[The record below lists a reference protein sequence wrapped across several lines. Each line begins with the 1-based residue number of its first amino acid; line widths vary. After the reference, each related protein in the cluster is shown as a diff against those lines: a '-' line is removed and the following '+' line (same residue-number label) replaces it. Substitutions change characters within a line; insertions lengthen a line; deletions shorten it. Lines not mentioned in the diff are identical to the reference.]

1 MGGRGIAPRYA
12 SVLIIEKGSVMVQ
25 RHHRFAIVILAAGLL
40 VGCQGQTQNLEV
52 TASAYNSVAS
62 QTEGDPTLAAW
73 GDKLKPGMKVIAVS
87 PDLVKLGLTHNTKVK
102 IEGLSGRYTVLDK
115 TNSRFTKRID
125 IYMGTDIEAA
135 KEWGIKKV
143 TIRW

>member
-1 MGGRGIAPRYA
+1 
-12 SVLIIEKGSVMVQ
+12 MVR
-25 RHHRFAIVILAAGLL
+25 RHHRFALVILVTAVLL
-40 VGCQGQTQNLEV
+40 GCQGQTQSLEV

-73 GDKLKPGMKVIAVS
+73 GDELKPGMKAIAVS
-87 PDLVKLGLTHNTKVK
+87 PDLVELGLTHKTKVK
-102 IEGLSGRYTVLDK
+102 IEGLSGRYEVLDR

-125 IYMGTDIEAA
+125 IYMGTDVEAA
-135 KEWGIKKV
+135 REWGIKKV

>member
-1 MGGRGIAPRYA
+1 
-12 SVLIIEKGSVMVQ
+12 MVQ
-25 RHHRFAIVILAAGLL
+25 RHHRFALVILATAVLL
-40 VGCQGQTQNLEV
+40 GCQGQTQSLEV

-73 GDKLKPGMKVIAVS
+73 GDKLKPGMKAIAVS
-87 PDLVKLGLTHNTKVK
+87 PDLVKLGLTHKTKVK
-102 IEGLSGRYTVLDK
+102 IEGLSGRYEVLDR

-125 IYMGTDIEAA
+125 IYMGTDVEAA
-135 KEWGIKKV
+135 REWGIKKV

>member
-1 MGGRGIAPRYA
+1 MT
-12 SVLIIEKGSVMVQ
+12 ST
-25 RHHRFAIVILAAGLL
+25 HHRFAIVILAAALL
-40 VGCQGQTQNLEV
+40 VGCEGQTQSLEV

-62 QTEGDPTLAAW
+62 QTSGDPTLAAW
-73 GDKLKPGMKVIAVS
+73 GDELKPGMKAIAVS
-87 PDLVKLGLTHNTKVK
+87 PDLVKLGLTHKTKVK
-102 IEGLSGRYTVLDK
+102 IEGLSGRYTVLDR

-135 KEWGIKKV
+135 KEWGIKKM

>member
-1 MGGRGIAPRYA
+1 
-12 SVLIIEKGSVMVQ
+12 MVR
-25 RHHRFAIVILAAGLL
+25 RHHRFALVILATAVLL
-40 VGCQGQTQNLEV
+40 GCQGQTQSLEV

-73 GDKLKPGMKVIAVS
+73 GDELKPGMKAIAVS
-87 PDLVKLGLTHNTKVK
+87 PDLVKLGLTHKTKVK
-102 IEGLSGRYTVLDK
+102 IEGLSGRYEVLDR

-125 IYMGTDIEAA
+125 IYMGTDVEAA
-135 KEWGIKKV
+135 REWGIKKV